1 MLGQTSEVKK
11 VILQNKYGIKLNN
24 LQLNIKNNLS
34 NIELQL
40 SKTEYP
46 FIPSESLIFDKEYQ
60 PNEEEIFYVRLESR
74 VSMRSVAGKMVIN
87 AKCNLIE

>member
-1 MLGQTSEVKK
+1 M
-11 VILQNKYGIKLNN
+11 
-24 LQLNIKNNLS
+24 QLNIKNNLS

-46 FIPSESLIFDKEYQ
+46 FIPENKLIFDKEYQ

-74 VSMRSVAGKMVIN
+74 VSIKSVAGKMVIN